1 MNIDEKERMM
11 SSRQAALT
19 WRKNMKLKSHKN
31 YRFLFY
37 VMPGMAGILIF
48 IMIPLLDV
56 MRRSFMDGGASRFVG
71 LENYKTVFSNMPFRL
86 AVKNTLFFDVVSIP
100 LILVLSLLLA
110 YTVSRMKNSL
120 IRFAFIVP
128 MAVPSNAMMVVWRML
143 FDDAGVINGILASC
157 GREPVRFLTGGYAM
171 YLLIGTYLWKN
182 MGYNML
188 IWLSALGTIP
198 ESIYEAAKLDG
209 AGCLKVFTRMVL
221 PNLRKAA
228 YIITVLSLVNS
239 FKVFR
244 EVYLLVGAYPD
255 NNIYMLQ
262 HLFNNWF
269 SKLDISKLA
278 AASCVTAVFLFALLG
293 ILSWIFGIRFEKKGV
308 TGVPAKGL
316 FGNKRFL
323 SSIDGQ
329 QDEPGKQDS
338 KDER

>member
-1 MNIDEKERMM
+1 
-11 SSRQAALT
+11 
-19 WRKNMKLKSHKN
+19 MKLHKDN
-31 YRFLFY
+31 RLLLYI
-37 VMPGMAGILIF
+37 VPGMAGILIF

-56 MRRSFMDGGASRFVG
+56 MRRSFMDGSATYFLGM
-71 LENYKTVFSNMPFRL
+71 ENYKTVFSNKPFWL
-86 AVKNTLFFDVVSIP
+86 AVKNTLFFDAVSIP
-100 LILVLSLLLA
+100 MIFILSLLLA

-143 FDDAGVINGILASC
+143 FDDAGVINGILTSH
-157 GREPVRFLTGGYAM
+157 GREPLHFMTGEYSM

-188 IWLSALGTIP
+188 IWLSALGAIP
-198 ESIYEAAKLDG
+198 ENIYEAAKIDG
-209 AGCLKVFTRMVL
+209 AGCLRIFTRIVL

-239 FKVFR
+239 FKVYR

-255 NNIYMLQ
+255 DNIYMLQ

-269 SKLDISKLA
+269 SKLDINKLS

-293 ILSWIFGIRFEKKGV
+293 ILLWLSRLELRRTKEGGKPSKIRKEQGV
-308 TGVPAKGL
+308 
-316 FGNKRFL
+316 
-323 SSIDGQ
+323 
-329 QDEPGKQDS
+329 
-338 KDER
+338 

>member
-1 MNIDEKERMM
+1 MEVR
-11 SSRQAALT
+11 
-19 WRKNMKLKSHKN
+19 SHKN

-37 VMPGMAGILIF
+37 VIPGMAGILIF

-86 AVKNTLFFDVVSIP
+86 AVKNTLFFDAVSIP

-157 GREPVRFLTGGYAM
+157 GREPVHFLTGGYAM

-188 IWLSALGTIP
+188 IWLSALGAIP

-308 TGVPAKGL
+308 PAKGL

-323 SSIDGQ
+323 SSVDGQ
-329 QDEPGKQDS
+329 QEEEGKQDS
-338 KDER
+338 KGER